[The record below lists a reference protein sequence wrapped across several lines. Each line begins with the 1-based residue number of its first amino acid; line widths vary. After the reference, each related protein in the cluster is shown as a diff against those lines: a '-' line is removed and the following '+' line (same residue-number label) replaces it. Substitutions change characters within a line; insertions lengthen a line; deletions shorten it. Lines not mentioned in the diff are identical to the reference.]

1 VAFSLDWRQA
11 CGAWAAAGL
20 TAVGLALAIGAATGR
35 STLVPARRGGSPE
48 WLRGPLD
55 FGLSLHP
62 WVFVALLIL
71 MCAFYLSLLWWSDYI
86 PVRPALASIVALHLI
101 FFLAPPL
108 LSTDVFN
115 YVDYARLGV
124 LHGLNPYQHSP
135 AAAPHDAAYAFIGWR
150 TSTTVYGPLFT
161 LVSYPLG
168 ALSLSAALWTA
179 KLIAAAASLG
189 SVALVW
195 ASARRLGRAPLPAAM
210 FLGLNPVLLV
220 YAVGGAHNDVLMMLL
235 VLSGLYLVLAG
246 REIQGALAV
255 VGAGAVKV
263 SSGLLLPF
271 MLIGA
276 KRPFHSMLAAIAGAA
291 TLGALAFGA
300 FGSHAVSFVHVL
312 SAQQQHGSL
321 HSVPK
326 ALSEVLGLDSVVVP
340 LHLLAMAG
348 FAFAFILLLVHSWRG
363 GDWLTSAGWA
373 TVALLV
379 TTSWLLPWYVIWVL
393 PLAALSASPRLR
405 LAALG
410 LGAFVIALRIPLWL
424 G

>member
-1 VAFSLDWRQA
+1 ML
-11 CGAWAAAGL
+11 
-20 TAVGLALAIGAATGR
+20 
-35 STLVPARRGGSPE
+35 
-48 WLRGPLD
+48 WL
-55 FGLSLHP
+55 
-62 WVFVALLIL
+62 
-71 MCAFYLSLLWWSDYI
+71 SDHI
-86 PVRPALASIVALHLI
+86 PVRPAIASIVALHLI

-124 LHGLNPYQHSP
+124 LHGLNPYQYTP
-135 AAAPHDAAYAFIGWR
+135 AAAPHDAAYPFIGWR
-150 TSTTVYGPLFT
+150 TATSVYGPLFT
-161 LVSYPLG
+161 IVSYPLG

-179 KLIAAAASLG
+179 KFIAAASSLG

-195 ASARRLGRAPLPAAM
+195 ASARRLGRPPLPAAM

-235 VLSGLYLVLAG
+235 SLSGLYLVLAG
-246 REIQGALAV
+246 REIQGVLAV
-255 VGAGAVKV
+255 VGAAAVKV

-276 KRPFHSMLAAIAGAA
+276 KRPLRSLAATIVGAA
-291 TLGALAFGA
+291 ALAALAFGA
-300 FGSHAVSFVHVL
+300 FGSHAISFVHVL
-312 SAQQQHGSL
+312 NVQQQHGSL

-326 ALSEVLGLDSVVVP
+326 ALSEVIGLDSVTSP
-340 LHLLAMAG
+340 LRFVAMAG
-348 FAFAFILLLVHSWRG
+348 FAFAFILLLVRAWRG
-363 GDWLTSAGWA
+363 RDWLTSAGWA

-379 TTSWLLPWYVIWVL
+379 TTTWLLPWYVIWLL
-393 PLAALSASPRLR
+393 PLAALSESSRLR

-410 LGAFVIALRIPLWL
+410 LGVFVIALRIPLWL

>member
-1 VAFSLDWRQA
+1 
-11 CGAWAAAGL
+11 
-20 TAVGLALAIGAATGR
+20 
-35 STLVPARRGGSPE
+35 
-48 WLRGPLD
+48 
-55 FGLSLHP
+55 
-62 WVFVALLIL
+62 VALLFS
-71 MCAFYLSLLWWSDYI
+71 MCACYVCLLWLSDHI

-101 FFLAPPL
+101 FLLAPPL

-135 AAAPHDAAYAFIGWR
+135 AAAPHDAAYPYIGWR
-150 TSTTVYGPLFT
+150 TATTAYGPLFT

-195 ASARRLGRAPLPAAM
+195 ASARRLGRPPLPAAM

-235 VLSGLYLVLAG
+235 ALSGLYLVLAG
-246 REIQGALAV
+246 REIQGVLAV

-276 KRPFHSMLAAIAGAA
+276 KRPLHSLLTAIAGAVA
-291 TLGALAFGA
+291 LGALAFGA
-300 FGSHAVSFVHVL
+300 FGSHADSFVHVL
-312 SAQQQHGSL
+312 SVQQQHGSL

-326 ALSEVLGLDSVVVP
+326 ALSEVLGLDSVVEP
-340 LHLLAMAG
+340 LHLFAIAG
-348 FAFAFILLLVHSWRG
+348 FALAFFLLLVRSWNG
-363 GDWLTSAGWA
+363 ADWLTSAGWA

-379 TTSWLLPWYVIWVL
+379 TTSWLLPWYVIWLL
-393 PLAALSASPRLR
+393 PLAALSESPRLR
-405 LAALG
+405 LVALG
-410 LGAFVIALRIPLWL
+410 LGAFVIVLRIPLWL